1 MKYNLQLIIIFLCV
15 NIITAQETKGDTTF
29 TENKIYL
36 MEQVDEIPLFNNC
49 TISKGKQALDCFNK
63 EMNAHVRKYFN
74 YPERAREDNI
84 QGKVIVKII
93 INTDGSVAVTAVG
106 PNFGSMLEEET
117 IKIFKLLPPF
127 KPAKLNDK
135 LVPVSYTFPIMFKL
149 DNTSTKKKKNE

>member
-1 MKYNLQLIIIFLCV
+1 MRNKALFIIIILCV
-15 NIITAQETKGDTTF
+15 NIIAAQETKVDSTF

-36 MEQVDEIPLFNNC
+36 LEQVDEVPLFENC

-63 EMNAHVRKYFN
+63 EMNAHVRRYFN

-106 PNFGSMLEEET
+106 PNFGSILEEET
-117 IKIFKLLPPF
+117 MKIFKLLPPF

-135 LVPVSYTFPIMFKL
+135 PVTVSYTFPIMFKL

>member
-1 MKYNLQLIIIFLCV
+1 MLCV
-15 NIITAQETKGDTTF
+15 NTITAQETKVDTTSI
-29 TENKIYL
+29 ENKIYL
-36 MEQVDEIPLFNNC
+36 LEQVDEVPLFENC

-63 EMNAHVRKYFN
+63 EMNAHVRRYFN
-74 YPERAREDNI
+74 YPERAKEDNI

-106 PNFGSMLEEET
+106 LNFGSILEEET

-135 LVPVSYTFPIMFKL
+135 LVPVSYTFPIIFKL

>member
-1 MKYNLQLIIIFLCV
+1 MLFIIIMLCV
-15 NIITAQETKGDTTF
+15 NIIGAQETKEETTS

-36 MEQVDEIPLFNNC
+36 LEQVDEVPLFDNC

-63 EMNAHVRKYFN
+63 EMNNHVRKHFN
-74 YPERAREDNI
+74 YPERAREDDI

-93 INTDGSVAVTAVG
+93 INRDGSVTVTAVG
-106 PNFGSMLEEET
+106 PDFGSILEDET

-135 LVPVSYTFPIMFKL
+135 TVSVSYTFPIMFKL